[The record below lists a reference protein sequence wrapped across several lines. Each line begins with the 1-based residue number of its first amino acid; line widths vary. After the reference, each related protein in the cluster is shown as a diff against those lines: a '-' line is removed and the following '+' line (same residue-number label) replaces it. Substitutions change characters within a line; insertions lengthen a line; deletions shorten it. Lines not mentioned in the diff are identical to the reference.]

1 MLKLTDMKKVL
12 IISPNF
18 PPINAADMHRVRQ
31 SLPYFKEMGWY
42 PIVIAV
48 EPEYV
53 EMSEDPL
60 LLKTFPED
68 IEIHRVKAWNTKWT
82 RKFGLG
88 NLGYRAWWNTR
99 KFCKKI
105 FKENKIDLVYF
116 STTMFPI
123 MTLGPYWKRKY
134 KVPFIIDMQ
143 DPWRNDYYLSVP
155 KDQRPPKFWIAY
167 KLDKCLEAKTMKK
180 VDGIVSVSEGYPKVL
195 EERYPDSVKA
205 DESLVIPF
213 AGAPIDFEILDKV
226 DLPNTLFKKGDGNIN
241 IAYIGRGGH
250 DMYVAL
256 KSFFLAMKEGLK
268 ENPELYKKLRIF
280 FVGTSYAMD
289 GKGKKTVEPVAKE
302 AGVESQIIEYT
313 DRLPYFE
320 AMKVL
325 KDSDMVFV
333 PGSTDSQYTASKLY
347 PYILVKKPLLAVFH
361 ESSSVCGV
369 LRELNAGDLITFTN
383 ENPEE
388 ISKKIYSELTDLL
401 KKLPYT
407 PETNWDSFEVYTAKY
422 KTQQQVDYFNKVI
435 ENFKKSN
442 K

>member
-1 MLKLTDMKKVL
+1 MKKVL

-31 SLPYFKEMGWY
+31 SLPYFKEMGWH

-48 EPEYV
+48 EPKYV

-68 IEIHRVKAWNTKWT
+68 TEIYRVKAWDSKWT

-99 KFCKKI
+99 KFCRKV
-105 FKENKIDLVYF
+105 FRENKIDLVYF

-143 DPWRNDYYLSVP
+143 DPWRNDFYLSVP
-155 KDQRPPKFWIAY
+155 KNQRPPKFWIAY
-167 KLDKCLEAKTMKK
+167 RMDKCLEAKTMKK
-180 VDGIVSVSEGYPKVL
+180 VDGIVSVSEGYPKEL
-195 EERYPDSVKA
+195 ESRYPGCVKA
-205 DESLVIPF
+205 SESLVIPF
-213 AGAPIDFEILDKV
+213 AGAPIDFEILDNV
-226 DLPNTLFKKGDGNIN
+226 NLPNKLFSKDDDHIN
-241 IAYIGRGGH
+241 ISYIGRGGH
-250 DMYVAL
+250 DMYLAL
-256 KSFFLAMKEGLK
+256 KSFFLAVKEGLNK
-268 ENPELYKKLRIF
+268 DPGLYKKLRLY

-302 AGVESQIIEYT
+302 AGIEDQVIEYT

-347 PYILVKKPLLAVFH
+347 PYILVKKPLLAVFN
-361 ESSSVCGV
+361 ENSSVCTI
-369 LRELNAGDLITFTN
+369 LEELNAGEVITFN
-383 ENPEE
+383 DDKAEE
-388 ISKKIYSELTDLL
+388 ISKKIVPALSKML
-401 KKLPYT
+401 KKLPYV
-407 PETNWDSFEVYTAKY
+407 PETRWEKFEVYTAKY
-422 KTQQQVDYFNKVI
+422 KTKQQVDYFNEVLEKYH
-435 ENFKKSN
+435 KKTN
-442 K
+442 E